1 MDSFFESPIVRQ
13 TAIVACVILAA
24 VVAYHFCHKVLA
36 LIVRKVTS
44 STKATWDDILLND
57 RVLSSACQIV
67 PPVLIVVFL
76 PLAFSGT
83 PAYLHYILKLCHLY
97 IVVASVRLVCIFI
110 KSLYMLSMQN
120 ETLQNHPLKGLYQ
133 MLKLI
138 AIIVGV
144 IIGVS
149 ILIDKNPLFI
159 LSGLGASA
167 AILMLVFKDT
177 ILGLVA
183 GVQLSANDMLK
194 PGDWIVAPKFGANGT
209 VMDVTLTTV
218 KVRNWDMTI
227 ITIPPYSLVSDSFQN
242 WRGMQDSG
250 GRRVM
255 RSINIDMNTIKFC
268 SSREIEEYKER
279 GWIGAD
285 DDNGMPLVNLR
296 VFRNYVERYLSKHP
310 GVNTE
315 MLFMVRQLQPTPE
328 GLPLELY
335 FFSAQKDWVIYERL
349 QSEVFEHVL
358 AILPQFGLR
367 IFQSPAGSDI
377 TSVTASEGL
386 FPDSVGEG

>member
-1 MDSFFESPIVRQ
+1 MGSLFDSPIVRQ
-13 TAIVACVILAA
+13 TAIVACIILAA
-24 VVAYHFCHKVLA
+24 VIAYHFCHKVLA

-44 STKATWDDILLND
+44 STKATWDDILFND
-57 RVLSSACQIV
+57 KVLSSACQIV
-67 PPVLIVVFL
+67 PPVLLVVLL

-83 PAYLHYILKLCHLY
+83 PVYLHYVLKLCHLY
-97 IVVASVRLVCIFI
+97 IVAASVRLVCIFI
-110 KSLYMLSMQN
+110 KSLYTLSMQN
-120 ETLQNHPLKGLYQ
+120 GTLQNHPLKGLYQ

-138 AIIVGV
+138 AIIVG
-144 IIGVS
+144 IIVGVS

-255 RSINIDMNTIKFC
+255 RSVNIDMNTIKFC
-268 SSREIEEYKER
+268 SPRQIEEYKEL
-279 GWIGAD
+279 GWLEPGD
-285 DDNGMPLVNLR
+285 DSGMPPVNLR
-296 VFRNYVERYLSKHP
+296 VFRNYVERYLSQHP
-310 GVNTE
+310 GVNAE
-315 MLFMVRQLQPTPE
+315 MLFMVRQLQPTSE

-335 FFSAQKDWVIYERL
+335 FFSARKEWVIYERL
-349 QSEVFEHVL
+349 QSEVFEHIL

-367 IFQSPAGSDI
+367 VFQSPAGSDI
-377 TSVTASEGL
+377 NAITASEGL
-386 FPDSVGEG
+386 SLDMGAE